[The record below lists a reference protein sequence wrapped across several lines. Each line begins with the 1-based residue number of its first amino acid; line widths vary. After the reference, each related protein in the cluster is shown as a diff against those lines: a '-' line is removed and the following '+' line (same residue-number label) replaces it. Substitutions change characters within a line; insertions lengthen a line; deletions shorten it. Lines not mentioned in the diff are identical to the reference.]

1 MADIQ
6 IDDGNFTRIHNQLL
20 EKLIS
25 IKLSGQELQL
35 ILYVFRKTF
44 GYAGKHKGDF
54 ISLTQIANSLNI
66 SSIRAHQIL
75 SAVVKLKII
84 KSSND
89 GLGSKNFLSFNKDF
103 DTWTTKENLSSND
116 EKLLSKNLVDI
127 KENLSS
133 TTKKNLSGSTKEN
146 LRHKRNKENIKETF
160 KEKDYIDKIIDV
172 FAEKYFE
179 SRGINYFKI
188 AKDRKAV
195 GGLLKKVDTNKNLNS
210 EETLKQLKNFFFQ
223 CCLIPDQWYRENMSL
238 TLINSKFNEIRSI
251 IRRGNGTYS
260 KHLTQDKLRG
270 IAEDI
275 ANDRDLLQK

>member
-35 ILYVFRKTF
+35 ILLIFRKTF
-44 GYAGKHKGDF
+44 GYAGKHKGDY
-54 ISLTQIANSLNI
+54 ISLTQIAKSLNI

-75 SAVVKLKII
+75 SSVIKLNII
-84 KSSND
+84 RSTNE
-89 GLGSKNFLSFNKDF
+89 GLGTKNFLSFNKDF
-103 DTWTTKENLSSND
+103 DTWSTKENLSSND

-172 FAEKYFE
+172 FSSE
-179 SRGINYFKI
+179 YFKSYRFEYI
-188 AKDRKAV
+188 RTPKDRKAA
-195 GGLLKKVDTNKNLNS
+195 GSLIHKIKSKNNYSS
-210 EETLKQLKNFFFQ
+210 EETLQQLRNFFYQ

-238 TLINSKFNEIRSI
+238 SLINSKINEIRNI
-251 IRRGNGTYS
+251 ISRGNGRYKRSITENE
-260 KHLTQDKLRG
+260 LREL
-270 IAEDI
+270 ANDI
-275 ANDRDLLQK
+275 ASDPGFK